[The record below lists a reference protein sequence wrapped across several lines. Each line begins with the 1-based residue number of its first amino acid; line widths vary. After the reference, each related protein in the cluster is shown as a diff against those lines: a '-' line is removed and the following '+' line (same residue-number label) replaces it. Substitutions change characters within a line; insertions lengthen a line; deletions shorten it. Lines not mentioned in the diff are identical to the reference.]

1 MDRAAYISQI
11 LTYNMA
17 TQVPSTLSNQVN
29 DYEVRLERNSEDV
42 KSGKLIKKEEPTENN
57 VEDFNNKT
65 ELEFDSVYLNPDNE
79 NLLHRNSTT
88 TLLQNPFHSSSEAL
102 DVLSYVASVSTRMCA
117 FVL

>member
-17 TQVPSTLSNQVN
+17 TQVPSTLSNQV
-29 DYEVRLERNSEDV
+29 RLERNSEDV
-42 KSGKLIKKEEPTENN
+42 KSGQLIKKEEPKENN